1 MIRPMNNSEKV
12 MVNKF
17 NENLNLEPDL
27 KYNNNKINP
36 NIIKIK
42 L

>member
-1 MIRPMNNSEKV
+1 MIRPMNNNEKV
-12 MVNKF
+12 IINKF
-17 NENLNLEPDL
+17 KENLNLEPNL
-27 KYNNNKINP
+27 KYNNKINP